1 MDDLTLLPAELCK
14 GTVTFKEVYLFI
26 RSELTCSNDLKFW
39 MICEQSYKDNIQLA
53 DFKRI
58 YKDFFSS
65 NAPYQVALR
74 EITVES
80 FKICLELSA
89 EPVQL
94 LRVLRLAQMEAHELV
109 KINSVDLSFI
119 YCLVMN
125 FIRLSYKTDNHKSC
139 NMVRNIARIPV
150 NAT

>member
-1 MDDLTLLPAELCK
+1 M
-14 GTVTFKEVYLFI
+14 
-26 RSELTCSNDLKFW
+26 
-39 MICEQSYKDNIQLA
+39 
-53 DFKRI
+53 
-58 YKDFFSS
+58 
-65 NAPYQVALR
+65 ALR

-94 LRVLRLAQMEAHELV
+94 LRLLRLAQMEAHELV

-139 NMVRNIARIPV
+139 NMVRNSKNTTECHLKMLLSKTSKKLEEVEAQRCVMQEKAKAERHQQGIDV
-150 NAT
+150 NKLEAVQWFDFTGCPKKYTD

>member
-14 GTVTFKEVYLFI
+14 GTVTFKEFYLFI

-39 MICEQSYKDNIQLA
+39 MICEQNYKDNIQLA

-65 NAPYQVALR
+65 NAPYRVAFR

-89 EPVQL
+89 EPVKL
-94 LRVLRLAQMEAHELV
+94 LLLLRLAQMEAHKLV

-119 YCLVMN
+119 YCLVMY

-139 NMVRNIARIPV
+139 NMV
-150 NAT
+150 